1 MRDKYIGSNHAPC
14 LQQLRCEGCSCLGL
28 RSTRPVLWVRCGGTA
43 LYVLGLLEAS
53 SEAPKFVLFS
63 KKSKYE
69 RIRRR
74 ISELTDLFFALFVP
88 LESEVASAEE
98 SGTYMRRCELKL
110 VVKRK

>member
-1 MRDKYIGSNHAPC
+1 MFLPWFKIHSAGPLGPLWRY
-14 LQQLRCEGCSCLGL
+14 CS
-28 RSTRPVLWVRCGGTA
+28 VRA
-43 LYVLGLLEAS
+43 WLLEAS
-53 SEAPKFVLFS
+53 SEAPRFGLFS
-63 KKSKYE
+63 KGSKYE